1 MGYVSTS
8 CRVKVGAPPRI
19 ENIPSELH
27 LSEGDNTKI
36 KVEWSD
42 DMPFTVKFFRN
53 GEELVDNAR
62 IKMTLFDKFLIIFMG
77 DITKDDA
84 GKFASRVSNQ
94 SGSTEESLMIY
105 ISGQSGAPIE
115 ASEIIS
121 HTSKLEWN
129 IPTLMVVP
137 QSLIMVS
144 ISEAMNGSSFQVP
157 ARANHLQS
165 KI

>member
-1 MGYVSTS
+1 MIIEEIWEIDDGEYTCQVFNTMGYVSTN

-27 LSEGDNTKI
+27 LPEGDNTKI

-62 IKMTLFDKFLIIFMG
+62 IKMTLFDEFLIIFMG

-84 GKFASRVSNQ
+84 GKLTECQTRVDQLKNLS
-94 SGSTEESLMIY
+94 
-105 ISGQSGAPIE
+105 
-115 ASEIIS
+115 
-121 HTSKLEWN
+121 
-129 IPTLMVVP
+129 
-137 QSLIMVS
+137 
-144 ISEAMNGSSFQVP
+144 
-157 ARANHLQS
+157 
-165 KI
+165 